1 MLSLPICIKLSLGN
15 LTILHSDLRIREHKV
30 SLLKRCRICRSV
42 GSDFTATHLES
53 RGRVLDHNIDGL
65 LLLGLNCEAVFLSA
79 SLTYLA
85 EPGDR
90 DVFVTRQVELAV
102 SVLVHRAMPILHLL
116 VPGTAMLER
125 TGVERVRADRYPKVP
140 LVLILGT

>member
-1 MLSLPICIKLSLGN
+1 MVSLPICVKLGLGH
-15 LTILHSDLRIREHKV
+15 LAILHSNLRIREHKV
-30 SLLKRCRICRSV
+30 SLLERCRICRSV
-42 GSDFTATHLES
+42 GSGLTATYLES
-53 RGRVLDHNIDGL
+53 WSRVLGHNVHRL
-65 LLLGLNCEAVFLSA
+65 LLCGLNDEAVLLST

-125 TGVERVRADRYPKVP
+125 TGIE
-140 LVLILGT
+140 